1 VAHSTRMR
9 TLAVGIAAAL
19 TTVALGLV
27 PSAIAGG
34 TITGAGSTLIAPLE
48 AKWAPAFQASTGIA
62 VTYGAVGSGT
72 GIAQITA
79 RTVNFGASDA
89 PLTAAQASACNSCI
103 QIPWALTATGIAFH
117 VNGVSKLR
125 LTPPVLAEIWLG
137 QITNW
142 DSSVIAK
149 LNPGV
154 KLPNLAIT
162 PVYRTDGS
170 GDTYAFTDLLSR
182 VSSTWKSKVGNAT
195 TVSFPVGVGGKGN
208 SGVSG
213 VVGSTNGAIAYIAA
227 SYILAHGFQVAALQ
241 NQAGNYEYPNIPN
254 ISAAASAFKT
264 VPANNEM
271 HIVNPPKSAKLAYPL
286 STYTYVIVPKSSP
299 TAAALQKFISY
310 AIGGGQSFAGPLDF
324 APLPKV
330 VLSADDKS
338 IREIGS

>member
-1 VAHSTRMR
+1 VAHTKRMR

-27 PSAIAGG
+27 PSAVAGG
-34 TITGAGSTLIAPLE
+34 QITGAGSTLVAPLE
-48 AKWAPAFQASTGIA
+48 AKWATAFQSSTGIS
-62 VTYGAVGSGT
+62 VVYGAVGSGT
-72 GIAQITA
+72 GISEITA

-89 PLTAAQASACNSCI
+89 PLTSAQATACGSCI

-125 LTPPVLAEIWLG
+125 LTPTLLAEIWLG

-142 DSSVIAK
+142 DSPAIAK
-149 LNPGV
+149 VNPGV

-170 GDTYAFTDLLSR
+170 GDTYAFTNLLSDI
-182 VSSTWKSKVGNAT
+182 SPTWASKVGNAT

-208 SGVSG
+208 AGVSG
-213 VVGSTNGAIAYIAA
+213 VVGSTNGSIAYIAA

-241 NQAGNYEYPNIPN
+241 NNAGNYEYPNIPN
-254 ISAAASAFKT
+254 ISAAAAAFKT
-264 VPANNEM
+264 VPSTGI
-271 HIVNPPKSAKLAYPL
+271 HIVDPPKSAKLAYPL

-299 TAAALQKFISY
+299 TAAALQKFIAY

-324 APLPKV
+324 APLPKP
-330 VLSADDKS
+330 VLTADDKS